1 MKLNT
6 ALPSIL
12 TLAALT
18 STPAQAQWSND
29 SLSIARRFAAGV
41 SVGDLALFAGG
52 QDAQASQTRIDVYNG
67 ASGTWEPTLD
77 FTTPRFAVMA
87 TRIGNYVMF
96 AGGALDSTTQTNL
109 VEVYDSSIGPPT
121 DPQAWSTATL
131 SQARFAGAATT
142 VGGKAIFA
150 GGWSGTFQS
159 PVTSAVVDIY
169 DSALGAPDDPL
180 AWSATTLTVPRGGL
194 SAVSVGGQ
202 ALFAGGTNFTSAAYD
217 TVDIYDDSTGIWTT
231 ESLSVARAWMGSTTV
246 GTRAY
251 FGGGQINGLGSVTGT
266 VDIYDAA
273 ANTWTQD
280 ALPVARGSL
289 SAVALGNTVLF
300 AGGLT
305 DGFVPSN
312 VVDTLNVGTGYW
324 SSSQLLSV
332 ARADMG
338 ATTVAGKALFAGG
351 SAGFGQAKS
360 EVDIYEPL
368 GTNYCVAGTNS
379 TGCAASISGIGSVS
393 LASNFLVLTTNC
405 VPSNVFIYFFAPN
418 QQQLPFGNGNL
429 CVGGTITRILPP
441 AFASGGVA
449 QTFIDLASV
458 GITTPGARNFQC
470 WFRDPA
476 AGGAQFDTS
485 DAIAI
490 SFVP

>member
-1 MKLNT
+1 MKPNT
-6 ALPSIL
+6 ALLSIL
-12 TLAALT
+12 TLAALA
-18 STPAQAQWSND
+18 STPAQAQWSTEN
-29 SLSIARRFAAGV
+29 LSIARRFATAV
-41 SVGDLALFAGG
+41 SVGDLAFFAGG
-52 QDAQASQTRIDVYNG
+52 QDALSSQTRIDVYNG
-67 ASGTWEPTLD
+67 ASDTWEPNLD

-96 AGGALDSTTQTNL
+96 AGGALDSTTQTNVVDIL
-109 VEVYDSSIGPPT
+109 DVT
-121 DPQAWSTATL
+121 TMTWSQHTL

-159 PVTSAVVDIY
+159 PVSSAVVDIY

-180 AWSATTLTVPRGGL
+180 AWSATTLSVPRGGL

-202 ALFAGGTNFTSAAYD
+202 ALFAGGTDFTSTAYD
-217 TVDIYDDSTGIWTT
+217 TVDIYTDSTSSW
-231 ESLSVARAWMGSTTV
+231 SSAQLSEARAWMGSTTV

-251 FGGGQINGLGSVTGT
+251 FGGGQINGFGSVTGA

-273 ANTWTQD
+273 TSTWTQD

-300 AGGLT
+300 AGGLAG
-305 DGFVPSN
+305 GFVVST

-324 SSSQLLSV
+324 SSSQPLSV

-351 SAGFGQAKS
+351 SAGPGQPKS

-368 GTNYCVAGTNS
+368 GLNYCVAGVNS
-379 TGCAASISGIGSVS
+379 TGCAASISGIGSAS
-393 LASNFLVLTTNC
+393 LASNFLVLSTYC

-429 CVGGTITRILPP
+429 CVSGPLTRILPP
-441 AFASGGVA
+441 GVAGGGVA
-449 QTFIDLASV
+449 QAFIDLASV
-458 GITTPGARNFQC
+458 GITTPGTRNFQC

-490 SFVP
+490 TFVP